1 MNVDPLSSDV
11 IVILNQNNQF
21 SAENSLFSLFNQQ
34 QRNITTPLPS
44 SPILSEVYNWRRER
58 ERERQ
63 RDREGKIN
71 C

>member
-1 MNVDPLSSDV
+1 MNVDPLSWDV

-34 QRNITTPLPS
+34 QRNITTHPPS
-44 SPILSEVYNWRRER
+44 VTLRGIQER
-58 ERERQ
+58 ERE
-63 RDREGKIN
+63 REGKIN